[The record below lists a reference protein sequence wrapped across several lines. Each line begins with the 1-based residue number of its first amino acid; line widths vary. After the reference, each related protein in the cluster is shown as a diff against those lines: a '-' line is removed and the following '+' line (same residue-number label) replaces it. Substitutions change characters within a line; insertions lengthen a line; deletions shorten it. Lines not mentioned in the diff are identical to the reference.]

1 MQIKPIPRAG
11 AAQAGAGAG
20 DGKSGK
26 NGGAAEADAKGRGGR
41 YQEYVQKHFATV
53 RRENPAL
60 GMAGWMLELG
70 RMYREERARG
80 TGLAGSMGGSVSEDA
95 SVGVGVGIND
105 EKEKGETTD
114 SVARKLDFLTL
125 CG

>member
-11 AAQAGAGAG
+11 AAQAGTGAG

-41 YQEYVQKHFATV
+41 YQKYVQKHFATV

-70 RMYREERARG
+70 RMFREERARG
-80 TGLAGSMGGSVSEDA
+80 MDLAGSMGGNSVSEDA
-95 SVGVGVGIND
+95 SIGID
-105 EKEKGETTD
+105 DDQEKGETTD

>member
-11 AAQAGAGAG
+11 EAQASTGAG
-20 DGKSGK
+20 DGKRGK
-26 NGGAAEADAKGRGGR
+26 NEGAAAAAEADAKGRAGR

-60 GMAGWMLELG
+60 GMAGWMVELG
-70 RMYREERARG
+70 RMFREQRAR
-80 TGLAGSMGGSVSEDA
+80 SMCGDVSMA
-95 SVGVGVGIND
+95 VGVGIND
-105 EKEKGETTD
+105 EKKQAETTD

-125 CG
+125 SE

>member
-11 AAQAGAGAG
+11 AAATGAG
-20 DGKSGK
+20 DRKSSK
-26 NGGAAEADAKGRGGR
+26 SGAAEADATGRGGR

-53 RRENPAL
+53 RRENPGL
-60 GMAGWMLELG
+60 GMGGWMLELG

-80 TGLAGSMGGSVSEDA
+80 MGVVGSMGGSRSEDV
-95 SVGVGVGIND
+95 SMGVGVGID
-105 EKEKGETTD
+105 DAQEKGETTD